1 MKISNLNRI
10 YFNCTLSKGSI
21 INLNEK
27 YLHYL
32 KNVLRLKIND
42 QFRIFN
48 GTEGEFIATIIDITK
63 NNISINLSDF
73 IRKPTTEVEL
83 TLGLCIIKPDKMI
96 DAINM
101 AVQLGVTKIIPLTSQ
116 RSQFKEVNN
125 DRLLKCIIEATE
137 QTERLSPPTLSTT
150 KLLKRFNK
158 EMNGIIIYANENESE
173 SNSLIKLGNL
183 KSNISLIIGPEGGF
197 SDEELSIFS
206 LWDNTFSISLGSNIL
221 RTETAVATALAQ
233 IMLIRNMNI

>member
-1 MKISNLNRI
+1 
-10 YFNCTLSKGSI
+10 
-21 INLNEK
+21 
-27 YLHYL
+27 
-32 KNVLRLKIND
+32 VLRLKIND

-63 NNISINLSDF
+63 NNISINLNDF

-101 AVQLGVTKIIPLTSQ
+101 AVQLGVTKIIPLISQ

-197 SDEELSIFS
+197 SDEELSIFP

>member
-1 MKISNLNRI
+1 
-10 YFNCTLSKGSI
+10 
-21 INLNEK
+21 
-27 YLHYL
+27 
-32 KNVLRLKIND
+32 VLRLKIND

-197 SDEELSIFS
+197 SDEELSIFP